1 MQSKTSNQKS
11 SNILLIDSSV
21 NNKESAIFKKTYKNI
36 ITFDIN
42 SDRLLTRKKILHKI
56 SDDFIENS
64 ELKLIDSVCLE
75 LCQWY
80 DKNGGDELLSYENIN
95 LGSLFRVAF
104 HNFLIPII
112 KNFLILNKL
121 KNFYPNSTF
130 FCSANIFQI
139 ADKLGMNSIQ
149 IDDKSFNIE
158 LVWDKIQF
166 NLTRSI
172 SLKIS
177 KKTYNKIKN
186 LSKIISDLIIKKN
199 YNKNLQNT
207 FGFIEFDPIKYE
219 KIFQAS
225 NNFKEQF
232 LLYNRHRPVFY
243 NMKSLK
249 IIKNSKIFPF
259 IPLKDYLEIDE
270 EMINVSYKKI
280 LDNLHQFLNNDE
292 FFNSF
297 FKLNDIELWKYLKPN
312 LIKIFQNK
320 IIDSI
325 YEIEYAK
332 FFLLN
337 HNLKFVIILS
347 EAGFTEQIILSLAKK
362 LSITV
367 ILLQHGVILDNPSAL
382 NYNKTVAGL
391 LPINSNYFFSWGQLS
406 SEHVK
411 KLNSINAEIKL
422 IGNPNLDR
430 ILEKKDQCLQNSNNV
445 LLLATGPRNQQ
456 SIGHDVNAW
465 KKYES
470 MIKSIYA
477 TVSEHNLNLIIKRH
491 PDTAETDFSTE
502 FYSEL
507 SNVKIIKNGD
517 LLNLLFDSKIVL
529 SLGISSGVLESQ
541 VLEKPVISISS
552 DHDVLGNSEFISN
565 SCLETTIEE
574 FDKTFSK
581 VITDPDKINHM
592 IRKGNEFVTKNISN
606 IASSR
611 ILLDTLKKL

>member
-1 MQSKTSNQKS
+1 
-11 SNILLIDSSV
+11 
-21 NNKESAIFKKTYKNI
+21 
-36 ITFDIN
+36 
-42 SDRLLTRKKILHKI
+42 
-56 SDDFIENS
+56 
-64 ELKLIDSVCLE
+64 
-75 LCQWY
+75 
-80 DKNGGDELLSYENIN
+80 
-95 LGSLFRVAF
+95 
-104 HNFLIPII
+104 
-112 KNFLILNKL
+112 
-121 KNFYPNSTF
+121 
-130 FCSANIFQI
+130 
-139 ADKLGMNSIQ
+139 MN
-149 IDDKSFNIE
+149 
-158 LVWDKIQF
+158 
-166 NLTRSI
+166 
-172 SLKIS
+172 
-177 KKTYNKIKN
+177 
-186 LSKIISDLIIKKN
+186 
-199 YNKNLQNT
+199 
-207 FGFIEFDPIKYE
+207 
-219 KIFQAS
+219 
-225 NNFKEQF
+225 
-232 LLYNRHRPVFY
+232 
-243 NMKSLK
+243 
-249 IIKNSKIFPF
+249 
-259 IPLKDYLEIDE
+259 
-270 EMINVSYKKI
+270 
-280 LDNLHQFLNNDE
+280 

-297 FKLNDIELWKYLKPN
+297 FKLNDIELWKFLKPN
-312 LIKIFQNK
+312 LFKIFQNK

-325 YEIEYAK
+325 YEIEFAK

-337 HNLKFVIILS
+337 HNLKSVIILS

-367 ILLQHGVILDNPSAL
+367 ILLQHGVIVDSPSAL
-382 NYNKTVAGL
+382 NYNKTVAGI

-411 KLNSINAEIKL
+411 KFNSINAEIKL

-592 IRKGNEFVTKNISN
+592 IRKGNEFVAKNISN